1 MLAHLGFE
9 VTLAEGGRRAL
20 ELFGASADAF
30 ALAIVD
36 LTMPDLSGV
45 EVARELLRIRPGTPV
60 LLTSG
65 YSEEEGV
72 ALLEHAGVRGFLAKP
87 FSLEDLRL
95 RIRAALEP
103 GAERQG
109 ISSGARS

>member
-9 VTLAEGGRRAL
+9 VTLAEGGRRAI
-20 ELFGASADAF
+20 ELFRASADPF

-60 LLTSG
+60 LVASG
-65 YSEEEGV
+65 YSEEEG
-72 ALLEHAGVRGFLAKP
+72 AELLAREGVRGFLAKP
-87 FSLEDLRL
+87 FTIEELRQ
-95 RIRAALEP
+95 RIRAALESDP
-103 GAERQG
+103 KQTREGAEP
-109 ISSGARS
+109 